1 MEKDAAVCM
10 KNAREQFAAGNFEQ
24 ARETIVQ
31 MREKFPQAI
40 TARKQAILLMDSV
53 ELEEAREELAHTDSL
68 LRTQSVG
75 NADILDE
82 ACKKVEFYGRK
93 LKHDIEQYRN
103 GK

>member
-1 MEKDAAVCM
+1 MHASNSPQGTSNKHAKPSSKCEK
-10 KNAREQFAAGNFEQ
+10 NF
-24 ARETIVQ
+24 
-31 MREKFPQAI
+31 
-40 TARKQAILLMDSV
+40 RKPSPHANKPSSSWTPWNWRKH
-53 ELEEAREELAHTDSL
+53 ERKLAHTDSL

-75 NADILDE
+75 NADMLDE

>member
-1 MEKDAAVCM
+1 
-10 KNAREQFAAGNFEQ
+10 
-24 ARETIVQ
+24 
-31 MREKFPQAI
+31 
-40 TARKQAILLMDSV
+40 MDSV

-75 NADILDE
+75 NADMLDE